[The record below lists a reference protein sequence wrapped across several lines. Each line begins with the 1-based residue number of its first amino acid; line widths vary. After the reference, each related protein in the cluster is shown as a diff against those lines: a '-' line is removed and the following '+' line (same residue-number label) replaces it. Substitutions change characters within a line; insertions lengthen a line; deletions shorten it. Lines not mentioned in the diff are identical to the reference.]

1 MGLWPI
7 VNAMNKIIFGFV
19 GEIASGK
26 GTAVKYIEDK
36 YSAKSY
42 KFSTILRDILSRLDI
57 DKTRENL
64 QDISTLIREKFGQD
78 ILAKIIAKDV
88 SKDSGQVVV
97 VDGIRLKDDIEYLR
111 KLKNFNLVHVYASPE
126 IRYQRLIRREENVDE
141 NKISYEEFLK
151 SQENECE
158 IQLKEVSE
166 QADIKID
173 NSGTQEELIEK
184 IESYIQEKLQE
195 LNQETKQEFKIK

>member
-1 MGLWPI
+1 MS
-7 VNAMNKIIFGFV
+7 KIIFGFV

-36 YSAKSY
+36 YEAKSY
-42 KFSTILRDILSRLDI
+42 RFSNILRDILNRLEI

-78 ILAKIIAKDV
+78 TLAKVIARDV
-88 SKDSGQVVV
+88 SKDAGEIVV

-111 KLKNFNLVHVYASPE
+111 KLPNFYLIHIYADLE
-126 IRYQRLIRREENVDE
+126 LRYKRLIDRDENVGED
-141 NKISYEEFLK
+141 KISYEEFLK
-151 SQENECE
+151 SQDNECE

-173 NSGTQEELIEK
+173 NNGTQEELVEK
-184 IESYIQEKLQE
+184 IESYIQEKLRE
-195 LNQETKQEFKIK
+195 LNQETSQEFKSR

>member
-1 MGLWPI
+1 MS
-7 VNAMNKIIFGFV
+7 KIIFGFV

-36 YSAKSY
+36 YEAKSY
-42 KFSTILRDILSRLDI
+42 RFSNILRDILNRLEI

-64 QDISTLIREKFGQD
+64 QNISTLIREKFGQD
-78 ILAKIIAKDV
+78 TLAKVIARDV
-88 SKDSGQVVV
+88 SKDSREIVV

-111 KLKNFNLVHVYASPE
+111 KLPNFYLIHIYADLE
-126 IRYQRLIRREENVDE
+126 LRYKRLIDRDENVGED
-141 NKISYEEFLK
+141 KISYEEFLK
-151 SQENECE
+151 SQDNECE

-173 NSGTQEELIEK
+173 NNGTQEELVEK
-184 IESYIQEKLQE
+184 IESYIQEKLRE
-195 LNQETKQEFKIK
+195 LNQ

>member
-1 MGLWPI
+1 MS
-7 VNAMNKIIFGFV
+7 KIIFGFV

-36 YSAKSY
+36 YGAKSHR
-42 KFSTILRDILSRLDI
+42 FSDILRDLLNRLEI

-78 ILAKIIAKDV
+78 TLAKVIAGDV
-88 SKDSGQVVV
+88 SKDAGEIVV
-97 VDGIRLKDDIEYLR
+97 VDGIRLKEDIGYLK
-111 KLKNFNLVHVYASPE
+111 KLPNFYLTHIYADPE
-126 IRYQRLIRREENVDE
+126 LRYKRLLDRGENVGED
-141 NKISYEEFLK
+141 KISYEEFLK

-173 NSGTQEELIEK
+173 NNGTQEELVEK
-184 IESYIQEKLQE
+184 IERYIQEKLRE
-195 LNQETKQEFKIK
+195 LNQETSQEFKLK